1 MTKTHWVLL
10 VIAIVISGFVV
21 MFWQPTP
28 TQPQTTAAAQTTAGK
43 LLPTATTPSAPTS
56 PSPIPAS
63 SESNKKTQARFALA
77 HQLLQQ
83 AQQGDA
89 AAQYQLA
96 DILRFCDGI
105 SKNSRYVA
113 DDANFY
119 LATANDADSTFFTS
133 LKQAITDCAEFNQQ
147 NLQDFQIEEPDVAAA
162 DYWLAHAAMQQHP
175 QALLQALAYF
185 PQALKNND
193 KALKVLED
201 QLAAAQPEALF
212 QLGVCLTMQGSQQQ
226 AGSLLWLACQQGKD
240 CNNGTIVPIQ
250 LPYLVHCSALLRT
263 EEITAD
269 GNIFNAQRACYQKSS
284 LLDIS
289 KSLLAGQKEQEIVAQ
304 QQRLLQQLK
313 SAHQRK
319 ALLQQCVAPWADNPV
334 LSLLQAQI
342 FSRMTAPLQP
352 DNG

>member
-1 MTKTHWVLL
+1 MTKTQWGLSA
-10 VIAIVISGFVV
+10 IAIVISIFVV

-28 TQPQTTAAAQTTAGK
+28 TQPQTAAAAETTAIK
-43 LLPTATTPSAPTS
+43 LLPRIATPTSRTS

-63 SESNKKTQARFALA
+63 PETNEKSEARFAMA
-77 HQLLQQ
+77 YQLLQQ

-105 SKNSRYVA
+105 SKNSRYFA
-113 DDANFY
+113 DDANYY

-162 DYWLAHAAMQQHP
+162 DYWLAHAVMQQHP
-175 QALLQALAYF
+175 QALQQALAFF

-193 KALKVLED
+193 KALKVLD
-201 QLAAAQPEALF
+201 AQLAAAQPEALF
-212 QLGVCLTMQGSQQQ
+212 QLGVCLTMQGNQQQ

-240 CNNGTIVPIQ
+240 CNNGGIVPIQ

-263 EEITAD
+263 EEITSD
-269 GNIFNAQRACYQKSS
+269 GNIYNAQRACYQKSS
-284 LLDIS
+284 LLAIS
-289 KSLLAGQKEQEIVAQ
+289 KSMLAGQKQQEIVAQ
-304 QQRLLQQLK
+304 QQRLLHQLK
-313 SAHQRK
+313 SANERK
-319 ALLQQCVAPWADNPV
+319 ALLQQCVAP
-334 LSLLQAQI
+334 
-342 FSRMTAPLQP
+342 
-352 DNG
+352 